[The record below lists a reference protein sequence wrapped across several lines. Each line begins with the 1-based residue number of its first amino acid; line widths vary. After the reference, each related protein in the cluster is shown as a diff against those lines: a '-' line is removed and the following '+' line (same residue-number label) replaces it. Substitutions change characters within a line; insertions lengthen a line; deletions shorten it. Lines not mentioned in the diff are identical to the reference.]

1 MDCKYIENLLERF
14 WKCETSQE
22 EEGIL
27 RAFFRQ
33 KDIPQSLEPYRSL
46 FVYEDEAK
54 ETKLGADFDE
64 KMLKLVEQ
72 PSVNA
77 RRITLALQLRP
88 FFKAAAAV
96 AIVLVLGNAA
106 QHSFSREGSSAPD
119 YNYATYK
126 DTYKD
131 GWDAIRERR
140 YERMKQL
147 GLFPGADHY
156 LSPRQHPD
164 RWADNP
170 TKEWDARAMAVHA
183 AMVDRMD
190 QGIGQLLDAL
200 QENGELDNTLILFLS
215 DNGCSNEICQ
225 NYSEGEN
232 DRPDMTRLGEKI
244 VYPRHKE
251 VLPGTERTYASV
263 GPIWANVA
271 NTPFRFWKAKSYEGG
286 INTPCIAFWP
296 KGMKAQK
303 GSVTSQQAHV
313 IDIMATCIELGRAVY
328 PAIYNGKQIR
338 PMEGRSLVPV
348 LQGEMRNPHEYLGFE
363 HFNEKAL
370 ISKDGWKIV
379 QPGKN
384 AAWELYNLNE
394 DRTEMHNVATRYPEK
409 LEQLV
414 KAYEQWAER
423 CLVVPAPD

>member
-106 QHSFSREGSSAPD
+106 QRSFSRSDSPEPD

-131 GWDAIRERR
+131 PKAAYDEISEAFHNMSEELLEQQR
-140 YERMKQL
+140 
-147 GLFPGADHY
+147 ADS
-156 LSPRQHPD
+156 LS
-164 RWADNP
+164 
-170 TKEWDARAMAVHA
+170 
-183 AMVDRMD
+183 
-190 QGIGQLLDAL
+190 I
-200 QENGELDNTLILFLS
+200 
-215 DNGCSNEICQ
+215 
-225 NYSEGEN
+225 
-232 DRPDMTRLGEKI
+232 
-244 VYPRHKE
+244 
-251 VLPGTERTYASV
+251 
-263 GPIWANVA
+263 
-271 NTPFRFWKAKSYEGG
+271 
-286 INTPCIAFWP
+286 
-296 KGMKAQK
+296 
-303 GSVTSQQAHV
+303 
-313 IDIMATCIELGRAVY
+313 
-328 PAIYNGKQIR
+328 NGK
-338 PMEGRSLVPV
+338 
-348 LQGEMRNPHEYLGFE
+348 
-363 HFNEKAL
+363 EK
-370 ISKDGWKIV
+370 KM
-379 QPGKN
+379 Q
-384 AAWELYNLNE
+384 
-394 DRTEMHNVATRYPEK
+394 
-409 LEQLV
+409 
-414 KAYEQWAER
+414 
-423 CLVVPAPD
+423 

>member
-22 EEGIL
+22 EESIL

-131 GWDAIRERR
+131 PKAAYDEVSEAFHNMSEELLEQQR
-140 YERMKQL
+140 
-147 GLFPGADHY
+147 ADS
-156 LSPRQHPD
+156 LS
-164 RWADNP
+164 
-170 TKEWDARAMAVHA
+170 
-183 AMVDRMD
+183 
-190 QGIGQLLDAL
+190 I
-200 QENGELDNTLILFLS
+200 
-215 DNGCSNEICQ
+215 
-225 NYSEGEN
+225 
-232 DRPDMTRLGEKI
+232 
-244 VYPRHKE
+244 
-251 VLPGTERTYASV
+251 
-263 GPIWANVA
+263 
-271 NTPFRFWKAKSYEGG
+271 
-286 INTPCIAFWP
+286 
-296 KGMKAQK
+296 
-303 GSVTSQQAHV
+303 
-313 IDIMATCIELGRAVY
+313 
-328 PAIYNGKQIR
+328 NGK
-338 PMEGRSLVPV
+338 
-348 LQGEMRNPHEYLGFE
+348 
-363 HFNEKAL
+363 EK
-370 ISKDGWKIV
+370 KM
-379 QPGKN
+379 Q
-384 AAWELYNLNE
+384 
-394 DRTEMHNVATRYPEK
+394 
-409 LEQLV
+409 
-414 KAYEQWAER
+414 
-423 CLVVPAPD
+423 